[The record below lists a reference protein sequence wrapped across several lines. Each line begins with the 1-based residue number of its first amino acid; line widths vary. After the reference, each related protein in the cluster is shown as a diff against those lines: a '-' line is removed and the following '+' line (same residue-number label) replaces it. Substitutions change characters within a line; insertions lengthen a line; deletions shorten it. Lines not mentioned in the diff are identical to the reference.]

1 MLCQPGARFTLRVGG
16 GPTRIKPGKEPEIV
30 LTHLMEGLDT
40 FYGKDGGP
48 GNLGAMGSHAH
59 GQAMKGGHF
68 FPEENPD
75 DMAALIKQ
83 FLAA

>member
-1 MLCQPGARFTLRVGG
+1 MLFLLTQD
-16 GPTRIKPGKEPEIV
+16 GPLG
-30 LTHLMEGLDT
+30 T

-48 GNLGAMGSHAH
+48 GNLAAMGSHAH
-59 GQAMKGGHF
+59 GQAMKGGYS

-75 DMAALIKQ
+75 DTAALIKQ